1 MSNLSTNTEYTTK
14 NLSRVLGRKEL
25 LAMACGQII
34 GAGVMSMTGVAI
46 GMTGRSVTIAFLIA
60 AVLTV
65 IQAIPYVL
73 TCSVMRVRGGNYTQ
87 ASLFVNEKFAGI
99 YIIIFIMQNIII
111 SIYAL
116 SFAQYFQTLIPSVN
130 LKLIAVLFL
139 TTFYVINLFG
149 MKSAAK
155 IQNIIVICLFIS
167 LFIFVVFGIPKVNW
181 EAFTAAEGY
190 FSGGPMGF
198 LTASCFLT
206 FACGGAFVITNFS
219 GEAKNPKKDIP
230 YAIIVSTIGVGVF
243 FAVMSIVAS
252 GILPVE
258 EVSFAPLSVVAK
270 SFLSGPLYLFF
281 VTFGALFAIA
291 TTINSVF
298 GWVTKPILQACVDG
312 WFPQKLA
319 AVNKK
324 YNTPHVILT
333 LVWIIGLIPILTGFN
348 IQKITQLTM
357 ILTSITNL
365 ILFVGFLRLPKL
377 FPEQWKK
384 STYYM
389 SNFLYNTLI
398 IAAIIVA
405 IFIFILLSLSDATI
419 QVVIGNIV
427 LFVAAYVYSTYRI
440 KAKKVNMEVSYEEE

>member
-87 ASLFVNEKFAGI
+87 AALFVSEKFAGI
-99 YIIIFIMQNIII
+99 YIIIYIVQNIMI

-130 LKLIAVLFL
+130 LKLVAVLFL
-139 TTFYVINLFG
+139 TFFYVVNLFG
-149 MKSAAK
+149 MKWASK
-155 IQNIIVICLFIS
+155 LQNIIVICLFIS
-167 LFIFVVFGIPKVNW
+167 LFIFVAFGIPQVDWVMFANP
-181 EAFTAAEGY
+181 EGY
-190 FSGGPMGF
+190 FIGGPMGF

-230 YAIIVSTIGVGVF
+230 FAIIASTLGVGVLYAF
-243 FAVMSIVAS
+243 MSIVAA
-252 GILPVE
+252 GILPTDQVA
-258 EVSFAPLSVVAK
+258 FAPLSVVAK
-270 SFLSGPLYLFF
+270 TFLNGPLYLFF

-298 GWVTKPILQACVDG
+298 GWVPKPILQACVDG

-319 AVNKK
+319 VVNKRF
-324 YNTPHVILT
+324 NTPHIILT
-333 LVWIIGLIPILTGFN
+333 LVWIVGLIPILTGFD
-348 IQKITQLTM
+348 IQKITQLAM

-365 ILFVGFLRLPKL
+365 ILFIGFLRLPKL

-389 SNFLYNTLI
+389 SNGIYNTLI
-398 IAAIIVA
+398 ITSIVVA
-405 IFIFILLSLSDATI
+405 ILIFILLSLSDATGP
-419 QVVIGNIV
+419 VVLGNIA
-427 LFVAAYVYSTYRI
+427 LFAGAYLYSTYRV